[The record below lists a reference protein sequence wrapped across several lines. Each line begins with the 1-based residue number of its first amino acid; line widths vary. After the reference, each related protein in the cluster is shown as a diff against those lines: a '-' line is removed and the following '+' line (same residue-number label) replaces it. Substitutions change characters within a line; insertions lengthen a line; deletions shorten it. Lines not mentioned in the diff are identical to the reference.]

1 MNIKDATLY
10 ETEIYAIKR
19 ELSELPDGHLS
30 KKGSF
35 YFVTVNTVQK
45 GITKDRQKIMQLAR
59 KAYLLQRL
67 GRLERN
73 LSLVK
78 KLAGRYES
86 EDPADIIRKLP
97 SFYHTLPINY
107 FFHTSIHAKFE
118 NNNDEGNAGFIDGL
132 KYLTNSGIRVR
143 SKSERTIA
151 DMLDQNGIL
160 YHYEAALALGGGS
173 RCPDF
178 TIYRPSDGK
187 MFLWEHLGLMENDGY
202 RQKVNEKL
210 ALYNRFGFYQFD
222 NLICT
227 FEQDLQNTGKIQ
239 AIIDMLLLQ

>member
-10 ETEIYAIKR
+10 ETEIYAIKK
-19 ELSELPDGHLS
+19 ELSGLPAGHLS
-30 KKGSF
+30 KKGPF

-45 GITKDRQKIMQLAR
+45 GITKDRQKTMQLAR

-97 SFYHTLPINY
+97 PFYHTLPVNY
-107 FFHTSIHAKFE
+107 FFHTSIHKKFE
-118 NNNDEGNAGFIDGL
+118 NTTEGNAGFKDGL
-132 KYLTNSGIRVR
+132 IYLTNSGIRVR

-160 YHYEAALALGGGS
+160 YNYEAALALGGGS
-173 RCPDF
+173 RRPDF
-178 TIYRPSDGK
+178 TIYRPSDGR
-187 MFLWEHLGLMENDGY
+187 MILWEHLGLMENDGY

-227 FEQDLQNTGKIQ
+227 FEQDLQNTAKIQ